1 MSIIIRITK
10 EIFNNQ
16 KGVGCIPRKFD
27 NEGDVQKVIKE
38 KQIHFK
44 TRQKENMK
52 KAFRIQLDKS
62 SECEWPNLIDMK
74 IHLVNWT
81 KKMEGFRYTN

>member
-1 MSIIIRITK
+1 M
-10 EIFNNQ
+10 FNNQ

-27 NEGDVQKVIKE
+27 NWGDFQKVIKE
-38 KQIHFK
+38 KQTHFV
-44 TRQKENMK
+44 QKENMK

-81 KKMEGFRYTN
+81 KKMGERYTN